1 MNTFADGLGVGLS
14 AGGIGGG
21 LATGGSMPAGGGD
34 EASLKNEKLDNFL
47 RNKLASGTGSSTP
60 MNVIVQTIDG
70 LKPEDKRMVE
80 SLGGKVK
87 DDLYIIRAFSAE
99 LTIKAI
105 DMMILSP
112 RVTRIFLDS
121 EVHAVDER

>member
-1 MNTFADGLGVGLS
+1 MNTFADGMGGGFS
-14 AGGIGGG
+14 AGFGGIGGSI
-21 LATGGSMPAGGGD
+21 GGMSAGSGD

-47 RNKLASGTGSSTP
+47 RNKLASGTDSGTP
-60 MNVIVQTIDG
+60 LNVIVQTVDG

-99 LTIKAI
+99 LTVKAI

-112 RVTRIFLDS
+112 RVTRIFMDS
-121 EVHAVDER
+121 EVHAIDEK

>member
-1 MNTFADGLGVGLS
+1 MNTFADGMSGGLS
-14 AGGIGGG
+14 ADGIGGMS
-21 LATGGSMPAGGGD
+21 TGGGVD
-34 EASLKNEKLDNFL
+34 EASLKNQKLDNYL
-47 RNKLASGTGSSTP
+47 RNKLASGTDSSTP
-60 MNVIVQTIDG
+60 LNVIVQTIDG

-87 DDLYIIRAFSAE
+87 DDLYIIKAFSAE

-112 RVTRIFLDS
+112 RITRIFLDS
-121 EVHAVDER
+121 EVHAINEN